1 MPSDED
7 ILKQLKQDYRIT
19 FSSKE
24 GERVLADIQSAYYHR
39 GSYSKN
45 DPHETIN
52 LANNPNYTSV
62 LSEHQ
67 KILNNWINET
77 DDKGQYPESDVGL
90 RCVLQRWDDQCINPE
105 YTKLKNQI

>member
-45 DPHETIN
+45 DPHETSYREGQRSVIIRIIN
-52 LANNPNYTSV
+52 LMK
-62 LSEHQ
+62 E
-67 KILNNWINET
+67 
-77 DDKGQYPESDVGL
+77 DKNV
-90 RCVLQRWDDQCINPE
+90 
-105 YTKLKNQI
+105 